1 MFSFSPGQGLVEHI
15 IVDISWDYG
24 LKLCEKKEK
33 VMLDEK
39 NGQSCQRRKQKKK
52 KIKEKRS
59 VPLCS

>member
-39 NGQSCQRRKQKKK
+39 NGQSCQRRKQKKN